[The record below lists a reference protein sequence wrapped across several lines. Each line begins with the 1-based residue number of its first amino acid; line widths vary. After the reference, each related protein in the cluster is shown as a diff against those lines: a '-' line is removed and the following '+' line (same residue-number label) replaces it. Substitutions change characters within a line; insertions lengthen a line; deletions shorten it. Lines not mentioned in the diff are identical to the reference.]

1 MIAFVWQIFFKV
13 TIPSRRKGAIAL
25 ITLGFLMKSGNIHDD
40 TTIELTFNRI
50 SLFSRILLVLFQMAC
65 SVMATV
71 YNEKMLKQH
80 NCDQYLQNMCLYITS
95 IIMNVIILSFL
106 PGNNREKASI
116 FSKSSIMII
125 LTLAMA
131 GIMTAMILRS
141 VGSVTKCVVA
151 ASITIFTYIIDIAFF
166 GHRMVL
172 SDVAS
177 VFLVTVGSVI
187 YSMYDSKA
195 ESGKVKETND
205 HSSININTK
214 KDIDACNNGDDDHI
228 CEQHDT
234 TEIRISPAETCTN
247 DVVNRTRPIDVTE
260 EKFTKVRQGEK
271 VVAYIIEQLHLIGGP
286 VSLIYGNLLHEYRNG
301 TSKCIL
307 YDLHDKDLDIAL
319 FEKHF
324 HAVVAME
331 KDIERIFGWKA
342 ALKNEERLIMV
353 LLPPNQA
360 KMQKGFQIDVYGFK
374 INYPTTN
381 LAYFPWDKVTF
392 AMDALLPFVKHKT
405 IAYDSK
411 SDTKR
416 QNLYMYMPFNAPC
429 LLSNLFG
436 SSFMTPDKS
445 AKYFWRHDAY
455 NQPRCDNRILT
466 VVEQEELKRQLL
478 IGGESIPLN

>member
-1 MIAFVWQIFFKV
+1 
-13 TIPSRRKGAIAL
+13 
-25 ITLGFLMKSGNIHDD
+25 
-40 TTIELTFNRI
+40 
-50 SLFSRILLVLFQMAC
+50 
-65 SVMATV
+65 
-71 YNEKMLKQH
+71 
-80 NCDQYLQNMCLYITS
+80 
-95 IIMNVIILSFL
+95 
-106 PGNNREKASI
+106 
-116 FSKSSIMII
+116 
-125 LTLAMA
+125 
-131 GIMTAMILRS
+131 
-141 VGSVTKCVVA
+141 
-151 ASITIFTYIIDIAFF
+151 
-166 GHRMVL
+166 
-172 SDVAS
+172 
-177 VFLVTVGSVI
+177 
-187 YSMYDSKA
+187 
-195 ESGKVKETND
+195 
-205 HSSININTK
+205 
-214 KDIDACNNGDDDHI
+214 
-228 CEQHDT
+228 
-234 TEIRISPAETCTN
+234 
-247 DVVNRTRPIDVTE
+247 
-260 EKFTKVRQGEK
+260 
-271 VVAYIIEQLHLIGGP
+271 